1 MAGVL
6 RDLPIGR
13 KLYGSFGVVVLL
25 LAVVAGVSL
34 WAQAT
39 MGDASRSARTAAR
52 RAEAA
57 ADVRGLASYIHE
69 SQTRFVLTDGESY
82 GDHVGDVRAFR
93 AGLHTLAGE
102 TVTPSDHARLQAIRR
117 GFATVSRFDRV
128 LIGNVRAGRRTAARA
143 IVQGGADHA
152 ADVLATAAGAYQT
165 AAGREQAAADS
176 RFASTRSLA
185 TWLVGV
191 VSLIAAL
198 LAGAFAFLVGRAI
211 THGLRP
217 VLDRLTMLRRHCV
230 TDLKAGLE
238 AMATGDLTV
247 GVTPVTPP
255 ICNPGRD
262 EIGQT
267 AEAVNA
273 IAAATVASVDAYN
286 RMRAE
291 LSGLVARISA
301 VAGSISEASQD
312 IATTSEDASR
322 AVGEIATA
330 IGAVAAGAERQA
342 RMVELAN
349 ATTTRTSAAAEQ
361 AREVAER
368 GASSAGEASTAMS
381 AVDESTG
388 EVTAAMEQLAG
399 KSEQIG
405 GIVET
410 ITGLADQTN
419 LLALNAAIEA
429 ARAGEQG
436 RGFAVVAEEV
446 RKLAE
451 QSHAAARRIAD
462 LIGEIQADTVRA
474 VRVVEETSGR
484 TEAGT
489 AVVGA
494 ARAAF
499 LEIDHAVRTVTGQIH
514 EIAAATSEV
523 ANVAVQTS
531 AATEQVSASTEETT
545 ASAQELAASAHELA
559 ATAATLEQLV
569 SGFRTTV

>member
-1 MAGVL
+1 M
-6 RDLPIGR
+6 
-13 KLYGSFGVVVLL
+13 GS
-25 LAVVAGVSL
+25 ANR
-34 WAQAT
+34 
-39 MGDASRSARTAAR
+39 ASHAAAR

-69 SQTRFVLTDGESY
+69 SQTRFVLTGGASY
-82 GDHVGDVRAFR
+82 ADHVGDVRAFR
-93 AGLHTLAGE
+93 AGLRTLAGQ
-102 TVTPSDHARLQAIRR
+102 TVTPADHAHLQAIRR
-117 GFATVSRFDRV
+117 AFATVSRFDRV
-128 LIGNVRAGRRTAARA
+128 LIGNVRAGRRASATA
-143 IVQGGADHA
+143 IVQGGADDA
-152 ADVLATAAGAYQT
+152 ADVLATAASDYQT
-165 AAGREQAAADS
+165 AANREQAAAAA

-185 TWLVGV
+185 TWIVAV

-230 TDLKAGLE
+230 ADLKAGLE

-255 ICNPGRD
+255 IDDPGRD

-273 IAAATVASVDAYN
+273 IAAATGASVDAYN

-291 LSGLVARISA
+291 LSGLVGRISA
-301 VAGSISEASQD
+301 VAGSISEAAQD

-349 ATTTRTSAAAEQ
+349 ATTSRTSAAAEQ

-368 GASSAGEASTAMS
+368 GASSAGQASAAMT

-405 GIVET
+405 GIIET

-446 RKLAE
+446 RRLAE

-462 LIGEIQADTVRA
+462 LIGEIQADTARA
-474 VRVVEETSGR
+474 VRVVGETSGR

-489 AVVGA
+489 AVVGM

-499 LEIDHAVRTVTGQIH
+499 LEIDQAVRTVTGQIH

-523 ANVAVQTS
+523 AEVAGQTS
-531 AATEQVSASTEETT
+531 VATEQVSASTEETT

-569 SGFRTTV
+569 AGFRTTAGVTSMVDR